1 MTRLTGRFR
10 LQRGAFLLDTGFASE
25 GPGVTALCGPSGA
38 GKTSLLRCLA
48 GLETPADG
56 AFKVAD
62 DTWFDS
68 ARGIDIP
75 PQRRAIGYVTQEA
88 SLFPHLSVLENLQ
101 YGWKR
106 LPPQDRR
113 TVLDDVVDGLALGT
127 LLGRRVQNLS
137 GGERQRVS
145 LGRALLR
152 SPRLLLLDEPVSALD
167 LVSRAEVLRFIS
179 QVLQRFAVRCVY
191 VSHDLKEAARIAGE
205 MLWMEQGRVVA
216 QGATQDVLTDLRLPF
231 AELDDAESL
240 IEGEI
245 EGHDVEMALTRI
257 RCAGATLWLP
267 QIDTPVGSRH
277 RVQIAARDVTL
288 ALGQPQDSSVLNVL
302 SARISG
308 LVVAPRQPAQML
320 VQLDVDGHS
329 VLARITRKSALA
341 LDLKVGTP
349 VWALV
354 KGVALA
360 E

>member
-1 MTRLTGRFR
+1 MTRLTCDFH
-10 LQRGAFLLDTGFASE
+10 LQRGEFVLATGFDS
-25 GPGVTALCGPSGA
+25 PTSGVTALCGPSGA

-48 GLETPADG
+48 GLETPSRG
-56 AFKVAD
+56 ALKVGD
-62 DTWFDS
+62 ETWFDS
-68 ARGIDIP
+68 AQGINIP
-75 PQRRAIGYVTQEA
+75 PARRAIGYVTQEA

-106 LPPQDRR
+106 LQPQDRR
-113 TVLDDVVDGLALGT
+113 TALDDVVDGLALGT
-127 LLGRRVQNLS
+127 LLGRRVMNLS

-152 SPRLLLLDEPVSALD
+152 SPRVLLLDEPVSALD

-240 IEGEI
+240 LEGEI
-245 EGHDVEMALTRI
+245 EGHDADVGLTRI

-267 QIDTPVGSRH
+267 QIDAPPGSRH

-288 ALGQPQDSSVLNVL
+288 ALSQPRDSSVLNVL
-302 SARISG
+302 SARISE
-308 LVVAPRQPAQML
+308 LVVAHRQPAQVL
-320 VQLDVDGHS
+320 VKLDVEGHS

-341 LDLKVGTP
+341 LELKVGTS

>member
-1 MTRLTGRFR
+1 MTRLTGSFR
-10 LQRGAFLLDTGFASE
+10 LQRGGFVLDTLFDSH

-48 GLETPADG
+48 GLETPSRG
-56 AFKVAD
+56 SFTVAD
-62 DTWFDS
+62 ETWFDS
-68 ARGIDIP
+68 ASGIDIP

-88 SLFPHLSVLENLQ
+88 SLFAHLSVLENLQ

-106 LPPQDRR
+106 LLPQDRR
-113 TVLDDVVDGLALGT
+113 TSLEDVVDGLALGA
-127 LLGRRVQNLS
+127 LLGRRVMHLS

-152 SPRLLLLDEPVSALD
+152 SPRVLLLDEPVSALD
-167 LVSRAEVLRFIS
+167 LVGRAEVLRFIG

-205 MLWMEQGRVVA
+205 MLWMEQGRVIA

-231 AELDDAESL
+231 AELDEAESL
-240 IEGEI
+240 LEGEI
-245 EGHDVEMALTRI
+245 EGHDTEVALTRI
-257 RCAGATLWLP
+257 RCAGNTLWLP
-267 QIDTPVGSRH
+267 QVDAPAGSRH

-288 ALGQPQDSSVLNVL
+288 ALSQPQDSSVLNVL
-302 SARISG
+302 PARISE
-308 LVVAPRQPAQML
+308 LIVAPRQPAQML
-320 VQLDVDGHS
+320 VKLAVDGHP

-354 KGVALA
+354 KSVALA

>member
-1 MTRLTGRFR
+1 MTRLNCSFR
-10 LQRGAFLLDTGFASE
+10 LQRGGFVLDTGFDSQ

-48 GLETPADG
+48 GLEKPSLG
-56 AFKVAD
+56 SFQVAGE
-62 DTWFDS
+62 TWFDS
-68 ARGIDIP
+68 ARGIDLP

-88 SLFPHLSVLENLQ
+88 SLFPHLSVRENLQ
-101 YGWKR
+101 YGWRR
-106 LPPQDRR
+106 LLPTARR
-113 TVLDDVVDGLALGT
+113 TVLEEVVDGLALGS
-127 LLGRRVQNLS
+127 LLERRVTHLS

-152 SPRLLLLDEPVSALD
+152 SPRVLLLDEPVSALD
-167 LVSRAEVLRFIS
+167 LVSRAEVLRFIG

-216 QGATQDVLTDLRLPF
+216 QGPTQDVLTDLRLPF
-231 AELDDAESL
+231 AELDEAESL
-240 IEGEI
+240 LEGEI
-245 EGHDVEMALTRI
+245 EGHDAEMALTRI

-267 QIDTPVGSRH
+267 QVDAAVGSRH

-288 ALGQPQDSSVLNVL
+288 ALTRPPDSSVLNVL
-302 SARISG
+302 PARISE
-308 LVVAPRQPAQML
+308 LVAAPRQPAQML
-320 VQLDVDGHS
+320 VKLDVDGHS

-354 KGVALA
+354 KSVALA